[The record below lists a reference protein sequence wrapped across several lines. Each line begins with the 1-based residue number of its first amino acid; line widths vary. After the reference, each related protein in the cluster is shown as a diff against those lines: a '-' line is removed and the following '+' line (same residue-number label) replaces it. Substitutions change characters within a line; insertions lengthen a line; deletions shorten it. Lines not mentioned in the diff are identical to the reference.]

1 MARVRSTARVDREGD
16 ETEAVETVPISEA
29 MKRSGLVTP
38 EDVPAAEAEHADI
51 EETDSEDDYN
61 IAVPS
66 KPSHLDFGKSTIS
79 KTDFPKMVKSGY
91 FSEDKKELIRFGGE
105 ETTPK
110 PEKDEIVIFKSF
122 LKAGLRFPLNKMIAD
137 VLKKFGIY
145 FHQLT
150 PNAIV
155 RLSVYIWALRSQG
168 VEPFAEGF
176 CRVHELH
183 YQTKA
188 RKDGLHEN
196 FGCYNFAYRKTTKF
210 PVISYRSKWPAG
222 WKSEWFYVKVDDDK
236 EKLVQSPLELTF
248 GETRPQCNMTP
259 EGPTQTAL
267 AEFRIIAEHIGTRDL
282 VQEFLAFK
290 IFPTMKEWAMP
301 KLEG

>member
-1 MARVRSTARVDREGD
+1 VEELRKRQKSQFKKFQVNHNQMARVRSTARVEREGD

-29 MKRSGLVTP
+29 MKRSGLVAP
-38 EDVPAAEAEHADI
+38 EDAPAAEAEQADI

-61 IAVPS
+61 ITVPS
-66 KPSHLDFGKSTIS
+66 KPSHLDFRKSTIS
-79 KTDFPKMVKSGY
+79 KADFPKMVKSGY

-110 PEKDEIVIFKSF
+110 PQKDEIVIFKSF
-122 LKAGLRFPLNKMIAD
+122 LKASLRFPLNRMIAD

-176 CRVHELH
+176 CQVHELH

-188 RKDGLHEN
+188 RKEGLYEN
-196 FGCYNFAYRKTTKF
+196 FGCYNFSYRKTTKF
-210 PVISYRSKWPAG
+210 PVISYRSKWPVG
-222 WKSEWFYVKVDDDK
+222 
-236 EKLVQSPLELTF
+236 
-248 GETRPQCNMTP
+248 
-259 EGPTQTAL
+259 
-267 AEFRIIAEHIGTRDL
+267 
-282 VQEFLAFK
+282 
-290 IFPTMKEWAMP
+290 
-301 KLEG
+301 